1 MILNGFN
8 SDNYRYFVDE
18 SGNIFKYQNDLI
30 STFCFAGSSTCYP
43 KDEPFDLSRFIK
55 MQDKITFNSDSYIQL
70 SFQAGDHIIISDFLD
85 SKLFSEKV
93 VWQKLISGP
102 NETFSEINT
111 NKLKNYGTL
120 MQPDERNEFLNS
132 IIEPYNFMK
141 TNQEKEALKIY
152 KFNSSCTLY
161 VPVEKTEVWDLL
173 NLEMALCLL
182 NQSFVNKISKLQE
195 VFEKEKD
202 ELFIAEYK
210 DNIPNTEIRYYKIKD
225 SICVKDLSEF
235 EFSCPFWLIDY
246 INVCKYN
253 PNNFREDG
261 AIQYIYAE
269 YGDNNDIWIE
279 KEVLKIAD
287 RISQEEALERYNDDT
302 KHIDLANNERE
313 ALEYISL
320 HKKAYCVAKRKNPSL
335 TCVDFFNM
343 EQEKQRRNCGYRLI
357 KALKQRARS
366 IS

>member
-1 MILNGFN
+1 MYVMIIRNCRCFDDTNDFN

-18 SGNIFKYQNDLI
+18 SGNIFKYRNDLI
-30 STFCFAGSSTCYP
+30 STFCFAGSSTSYP

-141 TNQEKEALKIY
+141 TNQEKE
-152 KFNSSCTLY
+152 
-161 VPVEKTEVWDLL
+161 
-173 NLEMALCLL
+173 
-182 NQSFVNKISKLQE
+182 
-195 VFEKEKD
+195 
-202 ELFIAEYK
+202 
-210 DNIPNTEIRYYKIKD
+210 
-225 SICVKDLSEF
+225 
-235 EFSCPFWLIDY
+235 
-246 INVCKYN
+246 
-253 PNNFREDG
+253 
-261 AIQYIYAE
+261 
-269 YGDNNDIWIE
+269 
-279 KEVLKIAD
+279 VLKIAD

-313 ALEYISL
+313 ALEYISS

-335 TCVDFFNM
+335 TCIDFFNI
-343 EQEKQRRNCGYRLI
+343 EQGKQRKNCGYRLI